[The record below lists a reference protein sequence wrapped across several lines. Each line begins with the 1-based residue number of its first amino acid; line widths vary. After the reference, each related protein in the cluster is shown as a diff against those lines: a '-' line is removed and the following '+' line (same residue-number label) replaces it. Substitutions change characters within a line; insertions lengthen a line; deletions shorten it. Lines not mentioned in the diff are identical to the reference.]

1 MMVQILQ
8 GSAAL
13 RVCVQGVSVEQF
25 QAASLSRG
33 RFAGFVSEHG
43 ACVRDEEMEKEAGRQ
58 TDRQRGWRDNGQRA
72 IATVID
78 QGLRRTVATTTKR
91 RGNV

>member
-1 MMVQILQ
+1 VMVQILQ

-43 ACVRDEEMEKEAGRQ
+43 ACVRDEEMEKKLG
-58 TDRQRGWRDNGQRA
+58 DRPTDNGGGVTTGNGQLQR
-72 IATVID
+72 
-78 QGLRRTVATTTKR
+78 
-91 RGNV
+91 

>member
-1 MMVQILQ
+1 MVQILQ

-43 ACVRDEEMEKEAGRQ
+43 ACVRDEEME
-58 TDRQRGWRDNGQRA
+58 
-72 IATVID
+72 I
-78 QGLRRTVATTTKR
+78 
-91 RGNV
+91 